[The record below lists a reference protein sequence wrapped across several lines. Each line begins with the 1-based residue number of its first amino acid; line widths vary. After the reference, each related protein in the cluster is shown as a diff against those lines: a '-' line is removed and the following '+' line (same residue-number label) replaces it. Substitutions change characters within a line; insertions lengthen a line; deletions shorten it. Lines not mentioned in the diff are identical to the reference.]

1 MNLGSWS
8 SKWEIAWI
16 CILGLKQIFWKGF
29 KGRERE
35 RVGKKE
41 NLTLSFWLRF
51 KERSRIEILISNLI
65 FEIIGSLTREVR
77 QI

>member
-1 MNLGSWS
+1 MGNCLDLHLGV
-8 SKWEIAWI
+8 ETN
-16 CILGLKQIFWKGF
+16 ILERIQRE
-29 KGRERE
+29 RERE